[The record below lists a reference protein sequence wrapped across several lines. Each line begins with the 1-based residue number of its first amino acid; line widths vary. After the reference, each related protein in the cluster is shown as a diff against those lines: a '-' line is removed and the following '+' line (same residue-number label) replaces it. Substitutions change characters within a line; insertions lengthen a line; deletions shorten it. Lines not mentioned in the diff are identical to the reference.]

1 MEKRML
7 LEETDE
13 IKELQ
18 SLKGAFSSERLR
30 WLIGQTIPEL
40 MDEEQYDE
48 IVDQVIVEE
57 KVRSIIFNKA
67 KELGME
73 GEIKEFIVYHY
84 GDKTIMGIDRDVL
97 DQVISEFKEKGPSAI
112 RGTELLPGKLW
123 LVV

>member
-1 MEKRML
+1 ML